1 MWHYNCFPILC
12 TLGDPHASER
22 IGPSC
27 SRTQIGICTAEL
39 MATLKGAELKQIN
52 SLHEQTR
59 PVIQRY
65 HGREVL
71 FDWMKL
77 QVEEAVYA
85 KANVTPY
92 PEYIK
97 ALMRSEKF
105 ELTKAR
111 EHTKAYLDSY
121 DQGLA
126 HPPVHYYRKVA
137 KKDKVEDL
145 LSTEDM
151 TAFKK
156 IVE

>member
-1 MWHYNCFPILC
+1 MLC

-39 MATLKGAELKQIN
+39 MAALKGAELKQIN
-52 SLHEQTR
+52 CMHEQTR
-59 PVIQRY
+59 VVIRRY

-77 QVEEAVYA
+77 QVKEAVYG

-97 ALMRSEKF
+97 ALVKSKEF
-105 ELTKAR
+105 ELTGAR

-121 DQGLA
+121 EQGLA

-137 KKDKVEDL
+137 KKDRVEDI
-145 LSTEDM
+145 LSREDV
-151 TAFKK
+151 TIFKK
-156 IVE
+156 IIE